1 MDAQAPRGALRFF
14 ADMEDPR
21 SNQGKRH
28 RLLDMIVI
36 AITAVICNADGW
48 EDVELFGRCKQKWF
62 RTFLD
67 LSHGIPSHDTFGRVF
82 GRLDPTAFECRFR
95 QWMAHLGRTSKGRLI
110 AVDGK
115 TLRRSFDKATGKAAL
130 HMINAWCVTNQT
142 VLGQVVCGEKGNE
155 ITDMPK
161 LLELLDLQDAVVTA
175 DAMHCQKDTARK
187 ITEGGGDYLLQVKDN
202 QPALHENLQLLFR
215 DGLTDNCQGV
225 AYDYAEDV
233 DAGHGRIETR
243 RCWSSWDIEG
253 VVPSSDWPQ
262 LRSAVCVECIRQVGE
277 DEPSRERHYYI
288 SSLSGRDAK
297 RMLELARGHWG
308 VENQLHWRMDVVF
321 HEDDR
326 RIRKEHAAENYT
338 RLSRIALNLLK
349 ADTSVKASIRA
360 KRKLAGWDHDFLL
373 HLLTLEP

>member
-1 MDAQAPRGALRFF
+1 MDARAPRGALRFF
-14 ADMEDPR
+14 AAMDDPR

-48 EDVELFGRCKQKWF
+48 EDVELFARCKHKWF
-62 RTFLD
+62 ATFLD
-67 LSHGIPSHDTFGRVF
+67 LPHGIPSHDTFGRVF
-82 GRLDPTAFECRFR
+82 ARLDPHAFEECFR
-95 QWMAHLGRTSKGRLI
+95 QWMVHLARTSNGRLI
-110 AVDGK
+110 AIDGK
-115 TLRRSFDKATGKAAL
+115 TLRRSFDTAAGKAAL

-161 LLELLDLQDAVVTA
+161 LLALLDLQDAVVTA
-175 DAMHCQKDTARK
+175 DAMHCQKATARE
-187 ITEGGGDYLLQVKDN
+187 IVRRGGHYLLQVKDN
-202 QPALHENLQLLFR
+202 QPALLANLRLLF
-215 DGLTDNCQGV
+215 DEGLTGDCRGV
-225 AYDYAEDV
+225 AFDYAQDV

-243 RCWSSWDIEG
+243 RCWSSWDVAG
-253 VVPSSDWPQ
+253 VAPSDDWPA
-262 LRSAVCVECIRQVGE
+262 LGSVVCVERDRQVGQG
-277 DEPSRERHYYI
+277 PASSQRHYYI
-288 SSLSGRDAK
+288 SDLPGKDAK
-297 RMLELARGHWG
+297 RMLELTRGHWG

-321 HEDDR
+321 GEDDR
-326 RIRKEHAAENYT
+326 RIRKDHAAENYT

-373 HLLTLEP
+373 HLLTLES